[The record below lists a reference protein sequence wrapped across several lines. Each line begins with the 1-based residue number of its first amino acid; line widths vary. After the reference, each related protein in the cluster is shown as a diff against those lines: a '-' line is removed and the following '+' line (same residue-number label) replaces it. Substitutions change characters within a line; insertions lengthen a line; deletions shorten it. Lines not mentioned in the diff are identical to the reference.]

1 MRLPGQTRVL
11 LPQFCWLGDF
21 MVIFC
26 LSFLRRLDV
35 LGQGKAIVAM
45 PFLLSSLLAFAGSR
59 DRGAGYLYCTREL
72 ESF

>member
-1 MRLPGQTRVL
+1 
-11 LPQFCWLGDF
+11 